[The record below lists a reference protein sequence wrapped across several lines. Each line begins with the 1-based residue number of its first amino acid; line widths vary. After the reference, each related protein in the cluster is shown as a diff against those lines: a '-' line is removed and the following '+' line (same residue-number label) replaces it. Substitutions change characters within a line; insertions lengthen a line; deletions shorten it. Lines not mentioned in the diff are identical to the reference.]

1 MRGTDNRELISEI
14 IMTEKSKPKT
24 IQRVLIIVASCAFL
38 GTLVVPIVQMFGDA
52 SQPANNTAT
61 PNNTAAYEQ
70 LQQKAT
76 GYEEVLKREP
86 NNPMALNELAKTR
99 YQMYQLKGSNEDLKK
114 MVDPLEKL
122 VKLYPEQKELKAL
135 LEQVK
140 MQVSQTDR
148 PLKPESKK

>member
-1 MRGTDNRELISEI
+1 MV
-14 IMTEKSKPKT
+14 EKSKPKT
-24 IQRVLIIVASCAFL
+24 IQRVLIIVASAAFL
-38 GTLVVPIVQMFGDA
+38 GTLVVPIFEMFSNT
-52 SQPANNTAT
+52 SQPANNAATQENTA
-61 PNNTAAYEQ
+61 AAYEQ

-114 MVDPLEKL
+114 MVDPLDKL

-140 MQVSQTDR
+140 TQVAQTNQ
-148 PLKPESKK
+148 PSKSESKK

>member
-1 MRGTDNRELISEI
+1 MA
-14 IMTEKSKPKT
+14 EKSNLKT
-24 IQRVLIIVASCAFL
+24 IKRVLIIVASCAFL
-38 GTLVVPIVQMFGDA
+38 GTLVVPIVEMFSNA

-61 PNNTAAYEQ
+61 PDNTAAYEQ
-70 LQQKAT
+70 LQQKAI

-99 YQMYQLKGSNEDLKK
+99 YQMYQLKGNNEDLKK
-114 MVDPLEKL
+114 MVDPLDKL

-140 MQVSQTDR
+140 TQVAKTNRS
-148 PLKPESKK
+148 PNSESK

>member
-1 MRGTDNRELISEI
+1 MA
-14 IMTEKSKPKT
+14 EKSKPKT
-24 IQRVLIIVASCAFL
+24 IQRVLIIVASAAFL
-38 GTLVVPIVQMFGDA
+38 GTLVVPIVEMFSGA
-52 SQPANNTAT
+52 SQPANNTET
-61 PNNTAAYEQ
+61 PDNTAAYEQ

-86 NNPMALNELAKTR
+86 NNPKALNELAKTR
-99 YQMYQLKGSNEDLKK
+99 YQMYQLTKSDEDLKK

-140 MQVSQTDR
+140 MQVSQTNQ
-148 PLKPESKK
+148 PPKPGSTK